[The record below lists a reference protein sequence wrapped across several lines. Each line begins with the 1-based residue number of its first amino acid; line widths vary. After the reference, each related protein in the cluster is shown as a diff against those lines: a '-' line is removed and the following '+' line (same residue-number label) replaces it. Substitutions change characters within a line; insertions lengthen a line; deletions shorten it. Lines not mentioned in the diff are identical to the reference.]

1 MLEMQMDMI
10 TIIYVTDMKRSFDFY
25 SSLGF
30 EGELPEGE
38 PPVWLPMK
46 LGNVPLALHSVAE
59 LGTGR
64 QVAIALNAKDLE
76 SVASALNELGIP
88 IIRPIQAEV
97 FGRSLVIGD
106 PDGLLIQINEH

>member
-1 MLEMQMDMI
+1 MQLDMI
-10 TIIYVTDMKRSFDFY
+10 TIVYVTDMKRSFDFY

-59 LGTGR
+59 LDTGR
-64 QVAIALNAKDLE
+64 QVAIALNAEDLE
-76 SVASALNELGIP
+76 SVASALKELGIP

-97 FGRSLVIGD
+97 FGRSLVICD
-106 PDGLLIQINEH
+106 PDGLLVQINEH